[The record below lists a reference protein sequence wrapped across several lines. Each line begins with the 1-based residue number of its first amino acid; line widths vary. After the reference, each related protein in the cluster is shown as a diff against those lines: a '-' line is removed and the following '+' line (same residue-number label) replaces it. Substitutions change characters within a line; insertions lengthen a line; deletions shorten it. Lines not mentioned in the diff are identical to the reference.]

1 MVERASRMTMETVR
15 DLAGTMKRSPDR
27 LLALLREAGLPHASE
42 TELVTKEQKA
52 ILLRHI
58 TAKSGGSSAA
68 RSGQPASTTTQRPSP
83 QSPPRRTLSV
93 GGTTTGRASKARS
106 SNVTVKT
113 KGRKI
118 LVNRPGPQAEP
129 PAGAESAAQAS
140 AEPAAEQGAQP
151 VEQASAVAMRSEIE
165 RIREQEESRKRA
177 VGEKREALEA
187 QKEAERQ
194 RQEAAQEAERQAQ
207 AQSQASAT
215 EEESVKAEQEAQ
227 RAKQTEEDTKRG
239 KDPEQ
244 KPEVD
249 TSSPDQER
257 GKDKK
262 ARAGRSPK
270 GRGGQAG
277 TSTERIVDSQR
288 EAAAAERTP
297 AGKRRGKHQEA
308 APAVLEDDE
317 FGDGKRRH
325 REISL
330 SGGASRARRA
340 RRPVK
345 HVSQQGGEFQQ
356 PTAAVVREV
365 ELPETITVG
374 ELAQRM
380 SMKAGE
386 LVKILMD
393 LGAVA
398 TINQMLDQDTAQLVV
413 EEAGHKVKLVQE
425 DDIERELDDLL
436 EVEGEQL
443 PRSPVVTVMGHVDH
457 GKTSLLD
464 RIRNARVAAGEA
476 GGITQHI
483 GAYSVESQH
492 GSITFIDTPGHAAYS
507 AMRARGAGVTD
518 IVVLVVAADDG
529 VMPQT
534 EEAVQHAQAAEVPV
548 VVAINKMDLEGANPD
563 QIRNELASR
572 GLAPEDWGGETQYVQ
587 VSAATGEG
595 IDTLLEAISLRAEL
609 LELTAVKDA
618 PARGT
623 VVESRLERGRGPVA
637 TLLVGNGQLRRGDI
651 VIAGECTGRVRQLV
665 DDRMQTVSTAGPSM
679 PVEVL
684 GLSGTPEAGVDFLV
698 VESERRARE
707 IAEFR
712 FKRTAEQRAAR
723 QQAAR
728 MDVLSN
734 LKAGE
739 RVLLGVLVK
748 ADVRGSL
755 EAVLGAL
762 TQLGNDEVGV
772 KIIGSGVGAI
782 NESDITLAMASSA
795 VILGFNVKMEARAK
809 SLKDREGVDVLYYSV
824 IYELVDEVRGML
836 SKLLAPEVKE
846 SVLGTAEVREIYDS
860 PKFGQIAGC
869 LVVDGTVM
877 RNKSVRLLRDDRIL
891 FTSQLN
897 SLRRFKEDVAEVVS
911 GTECGIGVMDFKE
924 LQVGDRI
931 EVFEEVAV
939 AREL

>member
-1 MVERASRMTMETVR
+1 MDRASRITVETVR
-15 DLAGTMKRSPDR
+15 DIAGTLKSSPER
-27 LLALLREAGLPHASE
+27 VLGLLRDAGLPHTSE
-42 TELVTKEQKA
+42 GDLVTKEQKA
-52 ILLRHI
+52 ILVRHI
-58 TAKSGGSSAA
+58 TSKGGAASAA
-68 RSGQPASTTTQRPSP
+68 RSGSSTTGAAARSGTSASGRRPLGS
-83 QSPPRRTLSV
+83 SGASRV
-93 GGTTTGRASKARS
+93 SKARAS
-106 SNVTVKT
+106 SVTVKT

-118 LVNRPGPQAEP
+118 LVNRPTAPQ
-129 PAGAESAAQAS
+129 PAS
-140 AEPAAEQGAQP
+140 PAADDSRPSGDDAQLAETP
-151 VEQASAVAMRSEIE
+151 SAVAMKSEIE
-165 RIREQEESRKRA
+165 RIREQEEIRKRA
-177 VGEKREALEA
+177 VGEEREALEA
-187 QKEAERQ
+187 QREAERE
-194 RQEAAQEAERQAQ
+194 RQQKEQEEKQVQEEAAAQAALDAHRKAAQEA
-207 AQSQASAT
+207 SP
-215 EEESVKAEQEAQ
+215 ESPEAKAEQESGAE
-227 RAKQTEEDTKRG
+227 ADKQADSKASEKQHKSE
-239 KDPEQ
+239 P
-244 KPEVD
+244 
-249 TSSPDQER
+249 ER

-262 ARAGRSPK
+262 ARSGRAAK

-277 TSTERIVDSQR
+277 AAADRIADAQR
-288 EAAAAERTP
+288 EAVAAERSH
-297 AGKRRGKHQEA
+297 AGKRRGKPQDS
-308 APAVLEDDE
+308 APTGLDDDE

-330 SGGASRARRA
+330 SGGASRARRV

-380 SMKAGE
+380 SMKAAE
-386 LVKILMD
+386 VVKILMD

-398 TINQMLDQDTAQLVV
+398 TINQVLDQETAQLLV

-425 DDIERELDDLL
+425 DAIERELEGLVD
-436 EVEGEQL
+436 VEGTPV

-464 RIRNARVAAGEA
+464 RIRNTRVAAGEA

-483 GAYSVESQH
+483 GAYRVDTEH
-492 GSITFIDTPGHAAYS
+492 GAITFIDTPGHAAFS
-507 AMRARGAGVTD
+507 SMRARGAGVTD

-534 EEAVQHAQAAEVPV
+534 EEAVQHAQAAKVPV

-563 QIRNELASR
+563 QVKNELASR
-572 GLAPEDWGGETQYVQ
+572 GLSPEEWGGDTQYVQ

-595 IDTLLEAISLRAEL
+595 IDSLLEAILLRAEV
-609 LELTAVKDA
+609 LELKAVEDA
-618 PARGT
+618 SARGS

-637 TLLVGNGQLRRGDI
+637 TLLVKNGCLRRGDI
-651 VIAGECTGRVRQLV
+651 VIAGQCTGRVRQLV
-665 DDRMQTVSTAGPSM
+665 DDRARAVAAAGPAM

-698 VESERRARE
+698 VENERKARE
-707 IAEFR
+707 LAEFR
-712 FKRTAEQRAAR
+712 LKRTAEQRAAR

-739 RVLLGVLVK
+739 RALLGVLVK

-762 TQLGNDEVGV
+762 NPLGNDEVGV

-782 NESDITLAMASSA
+782 NESDITLAMASHA
-795 VILGFNVKMEARAK
+795 VILGFNVKLEARAK
-809 SLKDREGVDVLYYSV
+809 SIKEQEGVDVLYFSV

-846 SVLGTAEVREIYDS
+846 SVLGTAEVREVYES

-869 LVVDGTVM
+869 LVVEGSVM
-877 RNKSVRLLRDDRIL
+877 RNKSVRLLRDDQIV

-897 SLRRFKEDVAEVVS
+897 SLRRFKEDVAEVAS
-911 GTECGIGVMDFKE
+911 GTECGIGVMDFKDI
-924 LQVGDRI
+924 QIGDLI
-931 EVFEEVAV
+931 EVYEEVAV